1 MALKKNSFIINCCR
15 YQKRVSNI
23 IDDVL
28 EWSPRQT
35 LSGMMDTVVNVTDS
49 NDNAT
54 DDSKTGSEKVAFTD
68 DLDEETILKEESEDV
83 IGNVEDSDHQQRDL

>member
-1 MALKKNSFIINCCR
+1 MNSFIIHCCR

-28 EWSPRQT
+28 EWSPRQA
-35 LSGMMDTVVNVTDS
+35 LSGMMETVVNVTDS

-54 DDSKTGSEKVAFTD
+54 DDSKAGSEKVAFTD
-68 DLDEETILKEESEDV
+68 VLDEETVPKEESEDV
-83 IGNVEDSDHQQRDL
+83 TGNLEDSDHEQRDL